1 MATWKEKKEE
11 RKQRNIQREAER
23 RRDEGDSSKY
33 VREYFGEKFG
43 PPQEYRPTVD
53 DEATGRGK
61 GIQTSIVENWTKK
74 KQEKKDRREYAAG
87 IMDRAG
93 SGGVNSIAREDFI
106 DQRHL
111 FPESFQDS
119 NVYAN
124 YMQDLHEINPPAM
137 QQAFPW
143 ASGKGLADL
152 VTMATP
158 LKYLG
163 GAMDWGQ
170 EKLGQGVDWASQ
182 GLGDIYENIKESDL
196 VEDLSGLKN
205 LPGAIHQM
213 VSPVGHELLNVVPEP
228 IRNIGDQIQELDAWE
243 DLKGLKNMPGEFLNL
258 LPGISG
264 HAQGGIVE
272 TMPDNFHDYSRGI

>member
-1 MATWKEKKEE
+1 MPGETETTLKEKKWGTYSKPYTPSVSEE
-11 RKQRNIQREAER
+11 
-23 RRDEGDSSKY
+23 S
-33 VREYFGEKFG
+33 
-43 PPQEYRPTVD
+43 
-53 DEATGRGK
+53 TGRSAA
-61 GIQTSIVENWTKK
+61 IQQNITDKFEKK
-74 KQEKKDRREYAAG
+74 VQEKKDRKKYAED
-87 IMDRAG
+87 IVNRAQ

-119 NVYAN
+119 NVYAK
-124 YMQDLHEINPPAM
+124 YMQDLHQINPPAM

-163 GAMDWGQ
+163 MAKDWGQ
-170 EKLGQGVDWASQ
+170 EKLGQGYDLATE
-182 GLGDIYENIKESDL
+182 GLGDIYENLTDT
-196 VEDLSGLKN
+196 G
-205 LPGAIHQM
+205 
-213 VSPVGHELLNVVPEP
+213 VGEAAVGGTKDV
-228 IRNIGDQIQELDAWE
+228 WE

-272 TMPDNFHDYSRGI
+272 TMPDYFHDYSRGI